1 MSSIKH
7 ILFDNDGTVVDSE
20 IIAVRTM
27 LRMLEPLG
35 LRISEREYSRRFPGL
50 REREIVAILDQEYN
64 LVLPADFWPQVRS
77 EHIRLFETELQVV
90 PGMDHFFK
98 SLKTKK
104 SMVSNGGVKH
114 VERCL
119 LQVNLL
125 DSLDGRIFSAEH
137 VNRPKPHPDVYE
149 YAIEQLE
156 LQPESVVVVEDSP
169 AGVQSAKAAGLT
181 VIGFLA
187 AGHILHADHEETLR
201 NLGADFIA
209 ADTAGLQKI
218 FQTLN
223 IS

>member
-1 MSSIKH
+1 MPTIKH

-35 LRISEREYSRRFPGL
+35 LQISEHEYSRRFPGL

-64 LVLPADFWPQVRS
+64 LVLPDDFWPQVRA

-90 PGMDHFFK
+90 PGMYQLFK

-125 DSLDGRIFSAEH
+125 NALDGQIFSAEH

-149 YAIEQLE
+149 YAIEKLE
-156 LQPESVVVVEDSP
+156 LRAENVVAVEDSP

-187 AGHILHADHEETLR
+187 ATHILHADHGETLR

-218 FQTLN
+218 FQTMN